1 MGKAKEAG
9 LPLMKLIKLR
19 GMPILQQLHLEE
31 RLLRT
36 SSDNWCLIND
46 GTNSPP
52 IVMGLSGY
60 FFIPLNKILFD
71 TNIYVSSLS
80 IIY

>member
-1 MGKAKEAG
+1 MIMAVLGKVKEAG
-9 LPLMKLIKLR
+9 LPLMKLVKLR

-46 GTNSPP
+46 GTSSPA

-60 FFIPLNKILFD
+60 FFIPLEVPLLQNHI
-71 TNIYVSSLS
+71 
-80 IIY
+80 

>member
-1 MGKAKEAG
+1 MAMAGKAREAG
-9 LPLMKLIKLR
+9 VPLMKLVRLR
-19 GMPILQQLHLEE
+19 GLPILQQLHLEE

-46 GTNSPP
+46 GTSSTA

-60 FFIPLNKILFD
+60 FFITLECFSASD
-71 TNIYVSSLS
+71 S
-80 IIY
+80 